1 MRTIW
6 VLALVILA
14 AAAGQAAAPA
24 AGRAAGVWAAP
35 VRPVVLLSRFDP
47 PPQPWLRGHRGIDL
61 RVAPGDPVHAA
72 RAGRV
77 TFAADLAGRG
87 VVVVDHGEL
96 RTTYEPVAATVV
108 VGDRV
113 RTRELIG
120 TVATGTGHCGD
131 GQCLHLGLRRDQD
144 YLDPLLL
151 LGPATPRLRPW

>member
-1 MRTIW
+1 MWLLT
-6 VLALVILA
+6 LALLA
-14 AAAGQAAAPA
+14 AAPGQASAPA
-24 AGRAAGVWAAP
+24 GGRSADGWAAP

-77 TFAADLAGRG
+77 TFAAVVAGRG
-87 VVVVDHGEL
+87 VVVVDHGDL
-96 RTTYEPVAATVV
+96 RTTYEPVEATVA

-113 RTRELIG
+113 RSRQVIG
-120 TVATGTGHCGD
+120 TVGTGTGHCGH
-131 GQCLHLGLRRDQD
+131 GLCLHLGLRRDRE

-151 LGPATPRLRPW
+151 LGPGTPRLRPW